1 MSEIKVSFQ
10 ACAEAIPLKY
20 VVIVL
25 RDGDQVLW
33 TRHRRRSSWEIP
45 GGHLEP
51 GETPRQ
57 AAERELWEETG
68 VTQAELEPVCI
79 YTVSQDGR
87 QDSGL
92 LYAASAGVQGPLP
105 AFEMAETRWFSELPE
120 ELTYP
125 EIQPLLWRQARQ
137 VRGQGTDDELSQM
150 TDIFNE

>member
-1 MSEIKVSFQ
+1 MSEIKVSLQ

-33 TRHRRRSSWEIP
+33 ARHRRRSAWEIP

-68 VTQAELEPVCI
+68 VTQAELLSLIHISRIRNIKWE
-79 YTVSQDGR
+79 
-87 QDSGL
+87 
-92 LYAASAGVQGPLP
+92 
-105 AFEMAETRWFSELPE
+105 
-120 ELTYP
+120 
-125 EIQPLLWRQARQ
+125 
-137 VRGQGTDDELSQM
+137 DD
-150 TDIFNE
+150 FND

>member
-33 TRHRRRSSWEIP
+33 ARHRRRSAWEIP

-92 LYAASAGVQGPLP
+92 LYAASAGVQGPFPRLKWP
-105 AFEMAETRWFSELPE
+105 KPDGSANCLK
-120 ELTYP
+120 
-125 EIQPLLWRQARQ
+125 
-137 VRGQGTDDELSQM
+137 
-150 TDIFNE
+150 N